1 VVKDTADLEHGQA
14 PDSVLARP
22 LVVRESDGSLMT
34 GLAPHQPV
42 GTINLEDA
50 DR

>member
-1 VVKDTADLEHGQA
+1 MAKPE
-14 PDSVLARP
+14 SVLARA

-34 GLAPHQPV
+34 GLAPHRPV